1 MEQVTIRSY
10 KARDYQGV
18 RDVCCATG
26 LLGEPVGKVF
36 SDEET
41 FANLFTKYYTDVA
54 PESAFVIENQ
64 GKIVGY
70 VLGCLDNRK
79 FRNYFLVKLL
89 PQIIPK
95 IIWRY
100 FTKYSLQER
109 KWVRR
114 VALDGIKG
122 SLNSPPRPAHLHID
136 LLKEYRGRKVG
147 KILINKFFQYMRDKG
162 VDKIYGGVWSF
173 DHKKTKHLYRK
184 LGFQICAYQPSNIFK
199 DILKKK
205 VYALE
210 LMRDLTQEEWKIK

>member
-10 KARDYQGV
+10 QAQDYQGV

-26 LLGEPVGKVF
+26 LLGEPVVKVF
-36 SDEET
+36 NDEEI
-41 FANLFTKYYTDVA
+41 FADLFTKYYTDVE
-54 PESAFVIENQ
+54 PESAFVMENQ

-70 VLGCLDNRK
+70 VLGCRDRRK
-79 FRNYFLVKLL
+79 LRKYFLVKIL
-89 PQIIPK
+89 PQIVPK

-100 FTKYSLQER
+100 FTRYNPQER

-114 VALDGIKG
+114 VAFDGIKG
-122 SLNSPPRPAHLHID
+122 GFCSSPGSAHLHID
-136 LLKEYRGRKVG
+136 LLKEYRGLGVG
-147 KILINKFFQYMRDKG
+147 KTLINKFFQHMRDKG

-173 DHKKTKHLYRK
+173 NDRKTKDLYRK
-184 LGFQICAYQPSNIFK
+184 LGFQICACRQSNIFK

-210 LMRDLTQEEWKIK
+210 LARDLTREKWKIK